1 MNLMGFVSVRYVVFD
16 VLMYFFIEIFVG
28 IFNYININGICE

>member
-16 VLMYFFIEIFVG
+16 VMYFFIEIFVG